1 MSNTNSSGMFD
12 HMNSKNL
19 TQAEMDQ
26 SRKVKKRKLNDISKV
41 SEISDVSISK
51 NSSSTPTVT
60 FKEPQPIKKTPQEI
74 KECPFNPF
82 GDDSCDM
89 CGS

>member
-1 MSNTNSSGMFD
+1 M
-12 HMNSKNL
+12 
-19 TQAEMDQ
+19 
-26 SRKVKKRKLNDISKV
+26 RKVKKRKINQISNTSGESADNSMV
-41 SEISDVSISK
+41 ELSK
-51 NSSSTPTVT
+51 SQ
-60 FKEPQPIKKTPQEI
+60 FKEPAPVKKTPQEI

>member
-1 MSNTNSSGMFD
+1 MFS
-12 HMNSKNL
+12 HMNKKNL
-19 TQAEMDQ
+19 TSDQ
-26 SRKVKKRKLNDISKV
+26 MEVQKGNKKRKLN
-41 SEISDVSISK
+41 EISQGEPHQDALTIDFLA
-51 NSSSTPTVT
+51 STPTEE
-60 FKEPQPIKKTPQEI
+60 KQPVEDKKKAVAEI

>member
-1 MSNTNSSGMFD
+1 MKVSDGKGAMFD
-12 HMNSKNL
+12 HMNTKNL
-19 TQAEMDQ
+19 SAQELEAQ
-26 SRKVKKRKLNDISKV
+26 RKRKKRNFTEMSTTAENDSG
-41 SEISDVSISK
+41 SA
-51 NSSSTPTVT
+51 NTVNE
-60 FKEPQPIKKTPQEI
+60 FKKPEPVQKSV